1 MEACFQANAEK
12 SFDCRFFD
20 ILKPSVIHSGTEGF
34 GLWTKERA
42 KAGRAYGSAPGTAFY
57 IVQKTAFLD
66 GLQGFLRFSR
76 EEGYIDKAEWMIYY
90 RIGFEC

>member
-12 SFDCRFFD
+12 SFFD
-20 ILKPSVIHSGTEGF
+20 TLKPSVIHSGTEGF

-42 KAGRAYGSAPGTAFY
+42 KAGRAFGSAPGTAFY
-57 IVQKTAFLD
+57 IVQKTALLD
-66 GLQGFLRFSR
+66 GLQGFSQFSR
-76 EEGYIDKAEWMIYY
+76 EEGYIDKAERMIYY

>member
-12 SFDCRFFD
+12 SFFD
-20 ILKPSVIHSGTEGF
+20 TLKPSVIHSGTEGF

-42 KAGRAYGSAPGTAFY
+42 KAGRAFGSAPGTAFY
-57 IVQKTAFLD
+57 IVQKTALLD

-76 EEGYIDKAEWMIYY
+76 EEGYIDKAERMIYY

>member
-12 SFDCRFFD
+12 SFFD
-20 ILKPSVIHSGTEGF
+20 TLKPSVIHSGTEGF

-42 KAGRAYGSAPGTAFY
+42 KAGRTFVSAPGTAFY
-57 IVQKTAFLD
+57 IVQKTALLD
-66 GLQGFLRFSR
+66 GLQGFPQFSR
-76 EEGYIDKAEWMIYY
+76 EEGYIDKAERMIYY

>member
-12 SFDCRFFD
+12 SFFD
-20 ILKPSVIHSGTEGF
+20 TLKPSVIHSGTEGF

-42 KAGRAYGSAPGTAFY
+42 KAGRAFGSAPGTAFY
-57 IVQKTAFLD
+57 IVQNKALF
-66 GLQGFLRFSR
+66 GWLQGFPQFSR
-76 EEGYIDKAEWMIYY
+76 EEGYIDKAERKIYY

>member
-12 SFDCRFFD
+12 SFFD
-20 ILKPSVIHSGTEGF
+20 TLKPSVIHSGTEGF

-57 IVQKTAFLD
+57 IVQKTALLD

-76 EEGYIDKAEWMIYY
+76 EEGYIDKAERMIYY